1 MSRQALACQAMYY
14 IRFIHSDGTV
24 VVSTASAVESR
35 DKLGKMVISFVTP
48 EFEFERQQLTDE
60 EEGFRKASSLPT
72 AQQVNPPCHVPIH
85 IPTPYHAC
93 TPRSA
98 HMCTSAAT

>member
-1 MSRQALACQAMYY
+1 MYY